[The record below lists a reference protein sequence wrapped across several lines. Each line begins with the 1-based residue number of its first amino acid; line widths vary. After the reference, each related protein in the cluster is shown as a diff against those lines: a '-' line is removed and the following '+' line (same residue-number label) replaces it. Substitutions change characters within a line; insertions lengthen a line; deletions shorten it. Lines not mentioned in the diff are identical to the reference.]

1 MLEIF
6 LTAFAT
12 LFVVIDPPGLA
23 PLFVALTAGMSS
35 ARRRVIA
42 IRGVAVATGVL
53 LIFGLFGESVLK
65 LIGVGLPAFRISGG
79 LMLFF
84 IAMEMLFEKRD
95 ERRAKTAQG
104 EIEQAEP
111 GHDPSVFPLGTPLIA
126 GPGAMASMI
135 LLLGEHSGDIA
146 GQAAVYGALAAVLA
160 ITLVL
165 FFAGGLMERMLG
177 QTGITVITRLLGV
190 LLGALAV
197 QFVLDGLKAYGAIS
211 GLG

>member
-1 MLEIF
+1 MFEIF
-6 LTAFAT
+6 LTSFAT
-12 LFVVIDPPGLA
+12 LFVVVDPPGLA
-23 PLFVALTAGMSS
+23 PLFVALTAGVPPER
-35 ARRRVIA
+35 RRRVA
-42 IRGVAVATGVL
+42 IRGVAVGTGVL
-53 LIFGLFGESVLK
+53 LVFGLFGEAVLE

-104 EIEQAEP
+104 EIEHSDP

-135 LLLGEHSGDIA
+135 LLIGQHSGDITA
-146 GQAAVYGALAAVLA
+146 QLAVYVALLLVLA
-160 ITLVL
+160 LSLAT
-165 FFAGGLMERMLG
+165 FFAGGWMERMLG
-177 QTGITVITRLLGV
+177 QTGISVVTRLLGV

-197 QFVLDGLKAYGAIS
+197 QFVLDGLKAYGVFP
-211 GLG
+211 GLS

>member
-1 MLEIF
+1 MTEVF

-12 LFVVIDPPGLA
+12 LFVVVDPPGLA
-23 PLFVALTAGMSS
+23 PLFVALTAGATA

-42 IRGVAVATGVL
+42 LRGVAVATGVL
-53 LIFGLFGESVLK
+53 FVFGLFGESVLN

-95 ERRAKTAQG
+95 QRRAKTAQG
-104 EIEQAEP
+104 EIERPDP

-135 LLLGEHSGDIA
+135 LLIGQHSGDFSA
-146 GQAAVYGALAAVLA
+146 QLAVYAALAAVLA

-165 FFAGGLMERMLG
+165 FFAGGWMERLLG
-177 QTGITVITRLLGV
+177 QTGISVVTRLLGV

-197 QFVLDGLKAYGAIS
+197 QFVLDGLKAYGAFG

>member
-6 LTAFAT
+6 LTSFAT

-23 PLFVALTAGMSS
+23 PLFVALTAGVSND
-35 ARRRVIA
+35 RRRAFA
-42 IRGVAVATGVL
+42 IRGVAVAAGVL
-53 LIFGLFGESVLK
+53 LVFGLFGQSVLD

-84 IAMEMLFEKRD
+84 IAMEMLFEKRE
-95 ERRAKTAQG
+95 ERRAKTTHDDVENAD
-104 EIEQAEP
+104 P

-135 LLLGEHSGDIA
+135 LLMGQYSGDVA
-146 GQAAVYGALAAVLA
+146 AQAAIYAALGCVLA
-160 ITLVL
+160 LTLGL
-165 FFAGGLMERMLG
+165 FMAGGWMERILG
-177 QTGITVITRLLGV
+177 QTGISVITRLLGV

-197 QFVLDGLKAYGAIS
+197 QFVLDGLKAYGVFA
-211 GLG
+211 GVG

>member
-1 MLEIF
+1 MLDVF

-23 PLFVALTAGMSS
+23 PLFVALTAGVSDD
-35 ARRRVIA
+35 RRRTFA
-42 IRGVAVATGVL
+42 IRGIMVGAGVL
-53 LIFGLFGESVLK
+53 LVFGLFGRSVLD

-95 ERRAKTAQG
+95 ERRAKTAQDDVDH
-104 EIEQAEP
+104 ATP
-111 GHDPSVFPLGTPLIA
+111 DHDPSVFPLGTPLIA

-135 LLLGEHSGDIA
+135 LLMGQHSGDVGAQIM
-146 GQAAVYGALAAVLA
+146 VYVALTCVLA
-160 ITLVL
+160 ITLGL
-165 FFAGGLMERMLG
+165 FLAGSWMERMVG
-177 QTGITVITRLLGV
+177 QTGISVITRLLGV

-197 QFVLDGLKAYGAIS
+197 QFVLDGLKAYGVFA
-211 GLG
+211 GVG

>member
-6 LTAFAT
+6 LTSFAT
-12 LFVVIDPPGLA
+12 LFVVVDPPGLG
-23 PLFVALTAGMSS
+23 PLFVALTAGVEP
-35 ARRRVIA
+35 ARRRVYA
-42 IRGVAVATGVL
+42 IRGVAVAAGVL
-53 LIFGLFGESVLK
+53 LVFGLFGQSVLD

-95 ERRAKTAQG
+95 ERRAKTTHDDMERA
-104 EIEQAEP
+104 P

-135 LLLGEHSGDIA
+135 LLMSKSSGDYA
-146 GQAAVYGALAAVLA
+146 AQAVIFVALAAVLA
-160 ITLVL
+160 ICLVL
-165 FFAGGLMERMLG
+165 FLAGGWMERLLG
-177 QTGITVITRLLGV
+177 QTGISVVTRLLGV

-197 QFVLDGLKAYGAIS
+197 QFVLDGLKAYGVFA
-211 GLG
+211 GAA